1 MKLIV
6 AKPTAS
12 KEPQMNIHKNARL
25 TPRSREILVH
35 RVLQLGQ
42 PVAEVAQAMG
52 VSVRVAPILQVVR
65 RNGISAPA
73 CAAHRPDRQHGLMAE
88 SLSLSRV

>member
-1 MKLIV
+1 
-6 AKPTAS
+6 
-12 KEPQMNIHKNARL
+12 MNIHKNARL

-52 VSVRVAPILQVVR
+52 VSVR
-65 RNGISAPA
+65 
-73 CAAHRPDRQHGLMAE
+73 
-88 SLSLSRV
+88 